1 MYIVHE
7 PAGRVNHITCH
18 NKNRNQEKMKS
29 DSRFTTKK
37 KLSVRFLTVFTITLG
52 ITAMVTF
59 LWSLIGYGE
68 GAVDWETSFRFAVI
82 FGVILTWV
90 KSWETREK

>member
-1 MYIVHE
+1 
-7 PAGRVNHITCH
+7 
-18 NKNRNQEKMKS
+18 MKS
-29 DSRFTTKK
+29 DFRFTTKK
-37 KLSVRFLTVFTITLG
+37 KLSVRFLTVFTITFL

-59 LWSLIGYGE
+59 LWSLVGHGE

-90 KSWETREK
+90 KSWEIRKK

>member
-1 MYIVHE
+1 
-7 PAGRVNHITCH
+7 
-18 NKNRNQEKMKS
+18 MKR
-29 DSRFTTKK
+29 DLRFTTKM
-37 KLSVRFLTVFTITLG
+37 KLSVRFLTVFTITWG

-59 LWSLIGYGE
+59 LWSLIGHGE

-90 KSWETREK
+90 KSWETRENRVSKIGRQWKERKE